1 MGIFC
6 LLFQPKLAALASGE
20 LPQTLAVRVERHV
33 GACLHCQQEWALQ
46 QRLVKAL
53 RGAAPLP
60 AASSPFLWERLEA
73 AIQSEAPRPPVFH
86 PRRLAPL
93 GGLALAGAA
102 AAAVFVAYPQGVRRP
117 PNTPQSI
124 SRPEINDRVKVAKV
138 TPALAPKDLTAL
150 DKARLS
156 ETKIAL
162 NKPVSDPFAPQGGRT
177 TPSAFPRRKHLPPL
191 TAKNTAKN
199 MVKDTLLP
207 TKINAVAH
215 LELGAVHIQTAE
227 FNREVKEAEELERSS
242 AQRATST
249 PTDAIASARGE
260 ANLGIFQ

>member
-1 MGIFC
+1 M
-6 LLFQPKLAALASGE
+6 
-20 LPQTLAVRVERHV
+20 
-33 GACLHCQQEWALQ
+33 Q

-86 PRRLAPL
+86 SRRLAPL

-102 AAAVFVAYPQGVRRP
+102 AAAVFVAYPQGVLRV
-117 PNTPQSI
+117 PNTPQAI
-124 SRPEINDRVKVAKV
+124 LRPNINHRITGAQA
-138 TPALAPKDLTAL
+138 TPPPAPKALTAL
-150 DKARLS
+150 NQARRT
-156 ETKIAL
+156 ETKVAS
-162 NKPVSDPFAPQGGRT
+162 NKPVSDPFALRGGRT
-177 TPSAFPRRKHLPPL
+177 TPSVFPRRKHLPPL
-191 TAKNTAKN
+191 TAKDT
-199 MVKDTLLP
+199 VKDTLLP

-227 FNREVKEAEELERSS
+227 FNREVKEAEALERSS